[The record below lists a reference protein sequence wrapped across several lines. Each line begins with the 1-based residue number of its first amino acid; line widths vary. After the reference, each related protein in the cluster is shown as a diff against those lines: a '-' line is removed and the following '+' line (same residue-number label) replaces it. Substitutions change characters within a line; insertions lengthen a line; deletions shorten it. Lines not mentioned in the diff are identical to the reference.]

1 MFKDDADKKE
11 ITMATKIKELTKSL
25 GNGDALKDRNERD
38 DDNRRPKLREH
49 AAKGNHLILNII

>member
-1 MFKDDADKKE
+1 MFKDDADEKE

-38 DDNRRPKLREH
+38 DDNRGAKLRQH